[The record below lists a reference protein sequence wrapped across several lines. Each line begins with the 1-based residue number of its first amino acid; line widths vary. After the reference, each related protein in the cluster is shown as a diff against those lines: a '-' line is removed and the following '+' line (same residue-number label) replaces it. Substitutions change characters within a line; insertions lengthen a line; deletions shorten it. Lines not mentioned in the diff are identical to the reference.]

1 MYSVLLVDDEKS
13 ILESIQGT
21 VPWEELGINQ
31 VLLAQNG
38 QAALDILNNHTV
50 HLLVTDIKMPG
61 MDGLSLLRKVREL
74 YPEIRCI
81 LLSAYGE
88 FEYARA
94 ALTLGIENYLLKPLS
109 VEELTASIQKSLEN
123 IGQSKKMD
131 QNLFHDNILLRWIT
145 GSISQDELVERTPVL
160 NVNTYARNYC
170 IILLRK
176 FNPNK
181 NLVAISQKYADMLSR
196 SYSVYTLTEN
206 KNDRIMILAAHEINP
221 HTLLKQV
228 KEVGPVADPGHDVL
242 VAIGSVVFGNTELS
256 KSYNTAQSTLQYA
269 TLFSSEHIIAF
280 GETYDS
286 HMSPTAQKRAQNVLE
301 MPTVEAAIKEG
312 HALLDSL
319 FSLGSSQKEQHSLAS
334 EVGTLILAKA
344 QEYLPARSLTYL
356 EETLLGR
363 CGSLSGQFNKEGYSR
378 WLEELITET
387 WLLYHSKTGNISP
400 VVNQAIQYIRDNYS
414 TSVSIKEFCNKFDM
428 NASYLGYLFKN
439 ETGVFF
445 NDYVSQIRIKNATW
459 LLENTNNKIS
469 DIAAKVG
476 FSNVSYFI
484 KCFRSQTGLSPVKYH
499 QVKLAEAVANTER
512 REP

>member
-13 ILESIQGT
+13 ILENIQGA
-21 VPWEELGINQ
+21 VPWEDMGINQ
-31 VLLAQNG
+31 VLTAQNG

-61 MDGLSLLRKVREL
+61 MDGLTLLKKVREA
-74 YPEIRCI
+74 YPAIRCI

-123 IGQSKKMD
+123 IGQRKQMD

-170 IILLRK
+170 IILLRQL
-176 FNPNK
+176 NPNK
-181 NLVAISQKYADMLSR
+181 NMAAISQKYADILSCR
-196 SYSVYTLTEN
+196 YSVYLLPEN
-206 KNDRIMILAAHEINP
+206 ENNRIMILAAHEIDP
-221 HTLLKQV
+221 QALLKQMKKAV
-228 KEVGPVADPGHDVL
+228 PVADPGNDVL
-242 VAIGSVVFGNTELS
+242 IAIGSVVFGNTELS

-269 TLFSSEHIIAF
+269 MLFSSEHIVAF
-280 GETYDS
+280 GETFDS
-286 HMSPTAQKRAQNVLE
+286 HMSPAAQKRAQNVLE
-301 MPTVEAAIKEG
+301 MPTVEAAVTEG
-312 HALLDSL
+312 KVLLDSL
-319 FSLGSSQKEQHSLAS
+319 FLLGSSQKEQHSLAS
-334 EVGTLILAKA
+334 EVGTIILAKA
-344 QEYLPARSLTYL
+344 QEYLPARSLAHL
-356 EETLLGR
+356 EEILLGR
-363 CGSLSGQFNKEGYSR
+363 CGSLSGQLNQEGYSR
-378 WLEELITET
+378 WLEELITEA

-400 VVNQAIQYIRDNYS
+400 VVNQAIQYIRENYS

-445 NDYVSQIRIKNATW
+445 NDYVSQIRIKNAVR
-459 LLENTNNKIS
+459 LLETTNNKIS

-484 KCFRSQTGLSPVKYH
+484 KCFRTQTGLSPVKYH
-499 QVKLAEAVANTER
+499 QIKIAEAVENTER
-512 REP
+512 REG

>member
-38 QAALDILNNHTV
+38 QAALDILNNHIV

-61 MDGLSLLRKVREL
+61 MDGITLLKRVRAA
-74 YPEIRCI
+74 YPYVRCI

-109 VEELTASIQKSLEN
+109 VEEFTASIQKSLEN
-123 IGQSKKMD
+123 IGQSKQMD

-176 FNPNK
+176 LNPSK
-181 NLVAISQKYADMLSR
+181 DIIAISQKYADTLSR
-196 SYSVYTLTEN
+196 SYSVYMLAEN
-206 KNDRIMILAAHEINP
+206 KNNRIMILAAHEINP
-221 HTLLKQV
+221 QMLLKQM
-228 KEVGPVADPGHDVL
+228 KEAGPNADPGNDIL

-256 KSYNTAQSTLQYA
+256 KSYSAAQSTLQYA
-269 TLFSSEHIIAF
+269 TLFSSEHIVAF
-280 GETYDS
+280 GETFNS
-286 HMSPTAQKRAQNVLE
+286 HMSPAAQKRAQNVLE
-301 MPTVEAAIKEG
+301 MPTVEAAVTEG
-312 HALLDSL
+312 QLLLDSL
-319 FSLGSSQKEQHSLAS
+319 FSLVSSQKELHSLAS
-334 EVGTLILAKA
+334 EVGTIILAKA
-344 QEYLPARSLTYL
+344 QEYLPARSITYL

-363 CGSLSGQFNKEGYSR
+363 CGSLSGQWSKEEYSR

-400 VVNQAIQYIRDNYS
+400 VVNRAIQYIKENYS
-414 TSVSIKEFCNKFDM
+414 TSVSIKEFCNKIDM
-428 NASYLGYLFKN
+428 NAAYLGYLFKN

-445 NDYVSQIRIKNATW
+445 NDYVSQIRIKNAAW

-484 KCFRSQTGLSPVKYH
+484 KCFRGQTGLSPVKYH
-499 QVKLAEAVANTER
+499 QIKIAEAAANTER
-512 REP
+512 S